1 MSDKETFQDNT
12 YSLLKGMHHINRS
25 KEYFED
31 CMRSSRGGVKALL
44 SGYVDKCRV
53 ILDNIRHR
61 LNPELL
67 KEIDNDLSDS
77 LTIESINENLVKM
90 NNEQRRIVEK
100 ITELMAKGEE
110 IKIVDET
117 VNTY

>member
-1 MSDKETFQDNT
+1 MSKEQFSDNT
-12 YSLLKGMHHINRS
+12 YSLLRGIHHINRS

-31 CMRSSRGGVKALL
+31 CMRSSKGGVKAVL

-53 ILDNIRHR
+53 ILDNVRHR
-61 LNPELL
+61 LAPDLL
-67 KEIDNDLSDS
+67 KEIDKDLSDS

-90 NNEQRRIVEK
+90 NNEQRRVVEK

-110 IKIVDET
+110 IKILDET
-117 VNTY
+117 INTY